1 MKRILI
7 VSIVSGLGHLRAA
20 QAVEKALKKN
30 PGRLRVKHINILD
43 YLPELYSIAFKSGY
57 AFVTKNFPLLYSFMY
72 ESTNKYPWPKNY
84 LKQSQW
90 LARHTK
96 RFLRVI
102 REFRPDIIVSTH
114 YLPTQLIGEY
124 KRHFQLSAKLVAV
137 LTDYNVHAYLLQDN
151 VDVYILPDRRLSAE
165 FRKQGF
171 KNRILSLGIPTDPAL
186 KKKINR
192 ERTKRE
198 LGLYP
203 GLKTVIIM
211 CSNYRIT
218 LLLRIFR
225 ALNRVREPF
234 QVIAT
239 TGRNTGILKAVCR
252 IRKNYRFPVL
262 AIGMSDRI
270 YDLLKVSDLVITKPG
285 GLTVAEVLICGVPM
299 ALLNPIP
306 GQEEKNAD
314 MLSLAGAAYKLNLS
328 EVPRLTGILQE
339 VLTAGKN
346 YRKMRK
352 NALRLAKPDASRDI
366 ADFLMKL

>member
-1 MKRILI
+1 MKKILV

-20 QAVEKALKKN
+20 QAVEKALKKH
-30 PGRLRVKHINILD
+30 PGRVRVRHVNILD
-43 YLPELYSIAFKSGY
+43 YLPEFYSIAFKSGY
-57 AFVTKNFPLLYSFMY
+57 AFVTKNFPLLYSFVY

-102 REFRPDIIVSTH
+102 REFRPDVIVSTH

-124 KRHFQLSAKLVAV
+124 KRHFHLPAKLVAV

-151 VDVYILPDRRLSAE
+151 VDVYILPDRRLSVQ
-165 FRKQGF
+165 FRKLGF
-171 KNRILSLGIPTDPAL
+171 KNRILALGIPTDPCL
-186 KKKINR
+186 KKKIDV
-192 ERTKRE
+192 EKTKKE

-203 GLKTVIIM
+203 AMKTVIIM
-211 CSNYRIT
+211 CSNYRLA

-239 TGRNTGILKAVCR
+239 TGRSTGILKAVCR

-262 AIGMSDRI
+262 AIGLSDRI
-270 YDLLKVSDLVITKPG
+270 YDLMKVSDLVITKPG

-299 ALLNPIP
+299 VLLNPIP

-314 MLSLAGAAYKLNLS
+314 MLARAGAAFKLKIS

-339 VLTAGKN
+339 ILSGGK
-346 YRKMRK
+346 KSAVMK
-352 NALRLAKPDASRDI
+352 KSALRLAKPDASGNI
-366 ADFLMKL
+366 AGFLMKL